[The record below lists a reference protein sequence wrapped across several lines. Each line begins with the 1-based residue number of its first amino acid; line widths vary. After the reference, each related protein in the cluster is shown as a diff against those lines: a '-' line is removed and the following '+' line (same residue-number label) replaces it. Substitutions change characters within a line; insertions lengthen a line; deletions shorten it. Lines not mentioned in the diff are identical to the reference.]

1 MSESERPASPRV
13 FVLPVRVFYGDTDQ
27 MGVVYYANYLRF
39 FEMAR
44 NEYMRAAGCTYARL
58 EAEGVILPVT
68 EVGCRYLRP
77 ARYDD
82 LLKLEAWI
90 EELGRVRVRFAYRVL
105 RDGETEPLAT
115 GFTVHASVTTRGT
128 MRRLPP
134 TLLRALEAFE
144 LGDGPPKTSRGSKRP
159 PG

>member
-1 MSESERPASPRV
+1 
-13 FVLPVRVFYGDTDQ
+13 

-44 NEYMRAAGCTYARL
+44 NEYLRAAGYTYARL
-58 EAEGVILPVT
+58 EAEGVVLPVA
-68 EVGCRYLRP
+68 EAGCRYLRP

-105 RDGETEPLAT
+105 RAGDAEPLAT
-115 GFTVHASVTTRGT
+115 GFTVHASVTPEGT
-128 MRRLPP
+128 LRRLPP
-134 TLLRALEAFE
+134 ALLRALEAFE
-144 LGDGPPKTSRGSKRP
+144 AGTRPTTSR
-159 PG
+159 